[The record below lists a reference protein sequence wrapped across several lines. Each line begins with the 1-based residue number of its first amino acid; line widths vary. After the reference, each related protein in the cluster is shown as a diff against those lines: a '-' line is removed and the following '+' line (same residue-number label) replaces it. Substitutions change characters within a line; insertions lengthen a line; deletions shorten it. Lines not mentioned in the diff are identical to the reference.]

1 MVGGKRVCFARRD
14 NYVETRLTVLDRIPD
29 GLLELSADQLAGFL
43 PGPTLIHLEGRQ
55 ANPLFVSVLQHGNE
69 FTGWEAVRALLSGY
83 ADKQLPR
90 SLSVFIA
97 NITAAREGL
106 RTAPGQVDFNRS
118 WPGGVRM
125 DTDITR
131 ILRQVTDA
139 MRARTPFA
147 SVDIH
152 NTSGLNPHYSAV
164 TRIANRMFHL
174 ATMFGRTVVYY
185 TRPPGTQA
193 SCFSEFCPAVV
204 LECGQAGQVRGD
216 DHARDYLDACLH
228 MNEIPAH
235 PIASHDIDLFR
246 TVATVRVNE
255 GMSFGFG
262 ECGADICF
270 EADLD
275 HMNFH
280 ELPAGTSFGRS
291 GNGGPAPIVAVDDF
305 GTDITQDLFEIIDG
319 EIRTKRMVM
328 PSMLTLD
335 AQIVRQDCL
344 CYVMER
350 MTINTGQHHP
360 KAIS

>member
-1 MVGGKRVCFARRD
+1 MD
-14 NYVETRLTVLDRIPD
+14 TRLTVLDAIPD
-29 GLLELSADQLAGFL
+29 GLLERSADQLADIL
-43 PGPTLIHLEGRQ
+43 PGPTLIHLQGRDPQ
-55 ANPLFVSVLQHGNE
+55 PLFVSVLQHGNE
-69 FTGWEAVRALLSGY
+69 FTGWEAARVLLSGY
-83 ADKQLPR
+83 ADKKIPR
-90 SLSVFIA
+90 ALSLFIG
-97 NITAAREGL
+97 NVVAARKRQ

-118 WPGGVRM
+118 WPGGIRI
-125 DTDITR
+125 DTDINR
-131 ILRQVTDA
+131 ILRQVADA
-139 MRARTPFA
+139 MRARRPFA

-193 SCFSEFCPAVV
+193 ACFSEFCPAVV
-204 LECGQAGQVRGD
+204 LECGQAGQVRGQ

-228 MNEIPAH
+228 MTEIPAH
-235 PIASHDIDLFR
+235 PIASQDIDLFR
-246 TVATVRVNE
+246 TVATVRVRE

-262 ECGADICF
+262 DCSEDICF

-291 GNGGPAPIVAVDDF
+291 GNGPRPPIVAVDDF
-305 GTDITQDLFEIIDG
+305 GTDITQDLFEIVDG
-319 EIRTKRMVM
+319 EIRTKRVVM

-360 KAIS
+360 EALS